1 MCVCVLI
8 TKRESERESE
18 REAAPPPFPSNIFS
32 ELEWERAQLHLVR
45 TPPLFFLLFKMSVGS
60 DFGNPLRKFKL
71 VFLGE
76 QSVGKTSL
84 ITRFMYDSFDN
95 TYQATIGIDFLS
107 KTMYLEDRTVRLQ
120 LWDTAGQERF
130 RSLIPSYIRDSTVAV
145 VVYDITNVNSF
156 QQTSKWIDDVR
167 TERGSDVIIMLV
179 GNKTDLADKRQ
190 ITIEEGEQRAKELS
204 VMFIETSA
212 KTGYNVKQLFRRV
225 AAALP
230 GMESMQET
238 SKEGMIDIKLDK
250 PQEPPTTE
258 GGCSC

>member
-1 MCVCVLI
+1 
-8 TKRESERESE
+8 
-18 REAAPPPFPSNIFS
+18 
-32 ELEWERAQLHLVR
+32 
-45 TPPLFFLLFKMSVGS
+45 MSTTTGGGE
-60 DFGNPLRKFKL
+60 FGNPLRKFKL

-130 RSLIPSYIRDSTVAV
+130 RSLIPSYIRDSTIAV
-145 VVYDITNVNSF
+145 VVYDITNLNSF

-190 ITIEEGEQRAKELS
+190 VSVEAAERKARELN
-204 VMFIETSA
+204 VMYIETSA
-212 KTGYNVKQLFRRV
+212 KAGYNVKQLFRRV

-230 GMESMQET
+230 GMDSTPEK
-238 SKEGMIDIKLDK
+238 SKEDMIDIKLEK
-250 PQEPPTTE
+250 PPELPVTE
-258 GGCSC
+258 SSCSC